1 MMKKIILPAFS
12 ILLASCSSTTAAKW
26 DTATATKTCFDAATK
41 GKYNLDA
48 PQLKRIKGICDCV
61 GQKMLATY
69 KTEKEANE
77 KMLDAAAIA
86 NECKEEYSKKEIE
99 NFGK

>member
-1 MMKKIILPAFS
+1 MKKIIFPTLTIF
-12 ILLASCSSTTAAKW
+12 LLSCSSTPAKNW
-26 DTATATKTCFDAATK
+26 DVATASKTCFDAATK
-41 GKYNLDA
+41 GKYDLDA

-61 GQKMLATY
+61 GQKMVTTF

-77 KMLDAAAIA
+77 KMLGAAAIA
-86 NECKEEYSKKEIE
+86 NECKDEYSKKEIQ

>member
-1 MMKKIILPAFS
+1 MKKLLILTIPIFL
-12 ILLASCSSTTAAKW
+12 ISCSNTPTTKWDATTAS
-26 DTATATKTCFDAATK
+26 KTCFDAATK
-41 GKYNLDA
+41 GRYNLDA
-48 PQLKRIKGICDCV
+48 PQLNRIQGICDCV
-61 GQKMLATY
+61 GQKMVRTF

>member
-1 MMKKIILPAFS
+1 MKKIVLPTIA
-12 ILLASCSSTTAAKW
+12 ILLASCSSTPASKW
-26 DTATATKTCFDAATK
+26 DAATATKTCFDAATK
-41 GKYNLDA
+41 GKYDLDA
-48 PQLKRIKGICDCV
+48 PKLKRIQGICDCV
-61 GQKMLATY
+61 GQKMATTF
-69 KTEKEANE
+69 KTEKKANE

>member
-1 MMKKIILPAFS
+1 M
-12 ILLASCSSTTAAKW
+12 TT
-26 DTATATKTCFDAATK
+26 
-41 GKYNLDA
+41 
-48 PQLKRIKGICDCV
+48 
-61 GQKMLATY
+61 TY
-69 KTEKEANE
+69 KTEKGANE

>member
-1 MMKKIILPAFS
+1 MKKIILPAIV
-12 ILLASCSSTTAAKW
+12 ILLASCSSTPASKW
-26 DTATATKTCFDAATK
+26 DAATASKTCFDAATK

-48 PQLKRIKGICDCV
+48 PQLKRIHGICNCV
-61 GQKMLATY
+61 GQKMVTTY

-77 KMLDAAAIA
+77 KMLDAAVIA
-86 NECKEEYSKKEIE
+86 NECREEWQKKEIQ

>member
-1 MMKKIILPAFS
+1 MKKIFIQAIA

-26 DTATATKTCFDAATK
+26 DAATASKTCFDAATK
-41 GKYNLDA
+41 GKYDLEA
-48 PQLKRIKGICDCV
+48 PQLKRIQGICDCV
-61 GQKMLATY
+61 GKKMVVTF

-86 NECKEEYSKKEIE
+86 NECKEEYSKKEIQ